1 MKKMKK
7 LVGFMLAAMM
17 LFSMSAVVFAAN
29 VDVTVTVDE
38 KLAGHTFEAYQIF
51 KGTQTETD
59 KQLVDVTW
67 GTGINSAAF
76 LAALKAEASFG
87 DRFKDCTDAADV
99 AEALNGLTDQ
109 SDEAKKFAELAY
121 ANKSAG
127 TEISESTATLDSGY
141 YLIVDTTD
149 LEDQDAANNAALLQV
164 TESINITYKTDK
176 PSVKKKVLE
185 DDKYTTDDGFGAGYN
200 DVADYCINEVVTYHL
215 IGKVPDM
222 SEYVKNEE
230 DKYEYW
236 FVDEM
241 DAALTLDTNSIK
253 VYLSDDEKVDEGDS
267 VIADTLYSD
276 DPTAA
281 GFDVHFE
288 DLTNVPGI
296 ATGKYIIVEYEALV
310 SATAEPGLDG
320 YLNGVYLKYTNNPDQ
335 GGLGQTEKDY
345 VIVFT
350 YELDVTKVDGDTEA
364 GLSGAKFVLYRG
376 EGEDKEYVQINGDN
390 KVTGWTE
397 HKDQAEEFVTVA
409 NVPFEVIGLDH
420 GTYYLEE
427 TDAPAGYNLIKEP
440 IKLVINA
447 TTSNGQTWEDKVAAN
462 ALTALTLDVTVNGET
477 TTADGE
483 VDTGI
488 VATEVKNYTGTTL
501 PETGGMGTMLFYA
514 VGSVL
519 VIGAVVV
526 LVTKK
531 RMR

>member
-1 MKKMKK
+1 MRKMKK

-17 LFSMSAVVFAAN
+17 LFSMSAAVFAAN
-29 VDVTVTVDE
+29 VSVTVDE

-67 GTGINSAAF
+67 GEGINSTAF
-76 LAALKAEASFG
+76 LTALKAETSFG
-87 DRFKDCTDAADV
+87 NRFADCESPADV
-99 AEALNGLTDQ
+99 AEALDHLADD
-109 SDEAKKFAELAY
+109 SAVAKKFAELAY
-121 ANKSAG
+121 ANKSA
-127 TEISESTATLDSGY
+127 TKTTISGSTATLDSGY
-141 YLIVDTTD
+141 YLIVDTTN
-149 LEDQDAANNAALLQV
+149 LEGQDDANNAALLQV
-164 TESINITYKTDK
+164 TDDITIGYKTDK

-253 VYLSDDEKVDEGDS
+253 VYLSEDEKVDAGDS
-267 VIADTLYSD
+267 LINKPLYTD
-276 DPTAA
+276 GATTA
-281 GFDVHFE
+281 GFDVRFE
-288 DLTNVPGI
+288 DLTDVPGI
-296 ATGKYIIVEYEALV
+296 AKDKYVIVEYEATLNEN
-310 SATAEPGLDG
+310 AEIGLPGQ
-320 YLNGVYLKYTNNPDQ
+320 LNGVYLKYTNNPDQ
-335 GGLGQTEKDY
+335 DGLGQTEKDY

-350 YELDVTKVDGDTEA
+350 YELDVTKVDGDTEE

-376 EGEDKEYVQINGDN
+376 EGENKEYVQINDDH
-390 KVTGWTE
+390 KVTGWTTD
-397 HKDQAEEFVTVA
+397 KTQAKTFITVA
-409 NVPFEVIGLDH
+409 DEAFKVIGLDH

-427 TDAPAGYNLIKEP
+427 TDAPEGYNLIKEP
-440 IKLVINA
+440 IKLEINA
-447 TTSNGQTWEDKVAAN
+447 TTENGQDWDDFNPAN
-462 ALTALTLDVTVNGET
+462 ALTALELDVTINGET
-477 TTADGE
+477 TTADGD
-483 VDTGI
+483 VDEGI
-488 VATEVKNYTGTTL
+488 VATEVENYTGTTL